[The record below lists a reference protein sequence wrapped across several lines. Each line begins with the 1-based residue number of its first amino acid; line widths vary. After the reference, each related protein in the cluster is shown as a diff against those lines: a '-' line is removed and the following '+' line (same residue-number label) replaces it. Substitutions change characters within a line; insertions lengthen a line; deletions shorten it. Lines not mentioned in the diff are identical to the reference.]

1 MLQYLFSIKRLVTNK
16 TDPHDLIKI
25 TSADDIKRQINQK
38 FKDLKSIKICLKD
51 FLFLLICFLLS
62 FTSLHE
68 GYEKINANILATD
81 EWQNENKFAHL
92 ADSKIIYGL
101 LVSSFYI
108 SQGISS
114 LLVNLFVYKTYNKIS
129 KQKLIN
135 LIIFGSLLFNYAGS
149 GMCVGSR
156 FWVVFIFGKILQ
168 GFSVGINAVVVPVF
182 IKFFVVDESTQYLAG
197 IGTNLCSM
205 NSKNGTMTGYIILYC
220 CKKWYKNTNKVWIYP
235 NISPFVFSSI
245 VAIGLAIFNCYYLPY
260 LYLEEKTVEKLESKK
275 IKADDVSDK
284 EDYAIIFTGKKKTV
298 IFGLLIVTFYSLNSL
313 NYFLCYNNKEFT
325 HIEADE
331 YDFSGLIYATI
342 YTIGGNLSSAI
353 PYSVFLKNDN
363 KNIFSIYR
371 NTLKYISF
379 LCSLIFVVIITVGY
393 AKKEE
398 TERTANKYLKT
409 VFAFGNLVVFLQTT
423 FLEISLS
430 NVMPYLKILNDI
442 DLFQLLVYTDKL
454 SDMVI
459 LVITPLLNQNIGF
472 LMCII
477 FAITSMLLALTPIQV

>member
-16 TDPHDLIKI
+16 NDPHDLIRI
-25 TSADDIKRQINQK
+25 TSADDIKKQINQK
-38 FKDLKSIKICLKD
+38 FKDVKSIKMCLKD
-51 FLFLLICFLLS
+51 FIFVLICFLLS

-81 EWQNENKFAHL
+81 EWQNDNKFGHL
-92 ADSKIIYGL
+92 AKSKIIYGL
-101 LVSSFYI
+101 FVSSFHI

-114 LLVNLFVYKTYNKIS
+114 FLVNLFVYKTYNKMD

-135 LIIFGSLLFNYAGS
+135 LIIFSSLLFNYAGS
-149 GMCVGSR
+149 GMCVGSK
-156 FWVVFIFGKILQ
+156 FWVVFILGKMLQ
-168 GFSVGINAVVVPVF
+168 GFSVGINAVIVPVY

-235 NISPFVFSSI
+235 NISPFVFSSV
-245 VAIGLAIFNCYYLPY
+245 VAIGLALFNFYYLPY
-260 LYLEEKTVEKLESKK
+260 LYLEEKTLKELESNEKK
-275 IKADDVSDK
+275 TDDVSNKKNYD
-284 EDYAIIFTGKKKTV
+284 IFFTGKRKTV
-298 IFGLLIVTFYSLNSL
+298 ISGLLIVAFYSLNSL

-325 HIEADE
+325 HIEAGD

-342 YTIGGNLSSAI
+342 YTVGGNISSAI
-353 PYSVFLKNDN
+353 PYSVFSKDHNES
-363 KNIFSIYR
+363 IFFVYR

-398 TERTANKYLKT
+398 TEKSDNKYLKT
-409 VFAFGNLVVFLQTT
+409 VFAVGNLAVFLQTT
-423 FLEISLS
+423 FLEVSLS
-430 NVMPYLKILNDI
+430 YVMPHLKILNDI
-442 DLFQLLVYTDKL
+442 DLFQLLTYTDKL

-459 LVITPLLNQNIGF
+459 LLITPLLNQNIGF

-477 FAITSMLLALTPIQV
+477 FAVSSMLLALTPV